1 MILVGWYIENED
13 QLDAQEISRTENGI
27 WGIAIW
33 KSESRDQLNGFDL
46 VSPKNK
52 ISSKGVGLPKWD
64 KMASS
69 QSLAWT

>member
-1 MILVGWYIENED
+1 MILVGWYIENKD

-33 KSESRDQLNGFDL
+33 KSESRDQLIGFDL
-46 VSPKNK
+46 VSLDSL
-52 ISSKGVGLPKWD
+52 SSKGVALPEWD

-69 QSLAWT
+69 